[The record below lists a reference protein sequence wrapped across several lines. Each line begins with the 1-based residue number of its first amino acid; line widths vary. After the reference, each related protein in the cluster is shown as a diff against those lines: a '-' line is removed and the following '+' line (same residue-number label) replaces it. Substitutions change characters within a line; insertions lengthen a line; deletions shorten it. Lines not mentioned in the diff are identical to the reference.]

1 MIELSNE
8 NGGIFMESLIIKTKK
23 ETKILKQTSFKAEE
37 EFENLVF
44 KTPELLEDIFL
55 IKRQVRGG
63 NKPGIPDIIGVD
75 EDGNICI
82 IEMKNVTVDSDV
94 IPQVLS
100 YAIWAEKNPDSI
112 KSLWL
117 ECEDKPEDLE
127 IDWDEAEIRIIII
140 APKILN
146 STLEY
151 VSKIDYTVD
160 LFEVRQYLD
169 NDNQFYVLSK
179 LEAENSKK
187 VKPVR
192 GRQEYDEE
200 EYKKLYNHNSVND
213 FLRYIKEI
221 ENIIKNNNWQLE
233 TNYKKKYCSF
243 KYGLTNI
250 FGIHWVGSKTFSFRF
265 KIAKDDA
272 EKFGVKMTKYSKTKP
287 VAFYYIEPGKTK
299 TEDFTEIIKFVYNKI
314 LG

>member
-1 MIELSNE
+1 
-8 NGGIFMESLIIKTKK
+8 LIIKTKK
-23 ETKILKQTSFKAEE
+23 ETKILKQTNFKAEE

-44 KTPELLEDIFL
+44 KTPELLEDVFL

-94 IPQVLS
+94 IPQVLA
-100 YAIWAEKNPDSI
+100 YALWAEKYPDSI

-151 VSKIDYTVD
+151 VNKIDYTVD

-187 VKPVR
+187 VKTVR

-200 EYKKLYNHNSVND
+200 EYKKLYNHNSVKE
-213 FLRYIKEI
+213 FFMYIREV
-221 ENIIKNNNWQLE
+221 ENIIKDNNWQLE
-233 TNYKKKYCSF
+233 TNYKKRYCSF

-250 FGIHWVGSKTFSFRF
+250 FSIHWVGSKTFSFRF
-265 KIAKDDA
+265 KISKDDA
-272 EKFGVKMTKYSKTKP
+272 EKFGVKMTRYSKNKP
-287 VAFYYIEPGKTK
+287 VALYYIEQGKTK
-299 TEDFTEIIKFVYNKI
+299 TNDFVDIIKFVYNKL